1 MKKILIND
9 RASQADDCVSSL
21 RQLANYL
28 SEHIVPELAELG
40 IEVTQEILTDLLSN
54 DCEVIQ
60 EKYKKQVEADL
71 LEVRNP
77 VLKKSHM
84 KVTQD
89 AMEGF
94 LWKVHSISYVKREE
108 LLSIQGGE
116 VVLTAESEKALR
128 ESFCHYLTDP
138 NEIQKH
144 QELQTVCDALNAF
157 FEGKPFGFWN
167 DFFFVEKGRYIPKNT
182 LNYSEV
188 VRITK
193 CKNYESV

>member
-94 LWKVHSISYVKREE
+94 LWKVHSI
-108 LLSIQGGE
+108 LSLIHI
-116 VVLTAESEKALR
+116 SEPTR
-128 ESFCHYLTDP
+128 PY
-138 NEIQKH
+138 
-144 QELQTVCDALNAF
+144 
-157 FEGKPFGFWN
+157 
-167 DFFFVEKGRYIPKNT
+167 
-182 LNYSEV
+182 
-188 VRITK
+188 
-193 CKNYESV
+193 